1 MDHPDAVARHQG
13 PSYFILRTC
22 DDGPS
27 FSGPMTEDEVLK
39 RITPNK
45 HGETHY
51 GPNPKFLKE
60 VPSLD
65 SSERALLIIRGEIIV
80 PKVAEVV
87 TKMTLP

>member
-1 MDHPDAVARHQG
+1 MDQ

-27 FSGPMTEDEVLK
+27 FKGPLTEDEVLK

-45 HGETHY
+45 DGETYY
-51 GPNPKFLKE
+51 GPNLKFVTS
-60 VPSLD
+60 VPDLD
-65 SSERALLIIRGEIIV
+65 SSEKAILIIRGEIIV

-87 TKMTLP
+87 TKMALP